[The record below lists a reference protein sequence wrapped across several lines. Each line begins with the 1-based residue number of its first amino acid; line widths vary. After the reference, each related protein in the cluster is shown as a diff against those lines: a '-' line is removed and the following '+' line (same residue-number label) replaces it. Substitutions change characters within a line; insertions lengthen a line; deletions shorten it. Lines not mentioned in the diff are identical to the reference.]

1 MGDQLRLGDNG
12 HTLEILEIGSRDQL
26 IQVLQPQLVLR
37 QDDNM
42 LGVPAAA
49 APGPAAS
56 PSAR

>member
-26 IQVLQPQLVLR
+26 IQVLQAQLVLR

-49 APGPAAS
+49 APGP
-56 PSAR
+56 